1 MEYFF
6 IFFFSLI
13 FLFLNKNSI
22 SRYVV
27 GRSGPM
33 QFIMKC
39 PKGKHDNGG
48 FLCLSSFFSFFY
60 KKKYP
65 REIAAAHT
73 ILLKKKNF
81 KILLNE
87 CERW

>member
-6 IFFFSLI
+6 IIFFFFFDFSV
-13 FLFLNKNSI
+13 FLNKNSI

-33 QFIMKC
+33 RFIMKC

-48 FLCLSSFFSFFY
+48 FFKCLSSFF
-60 KKKYP
+60 
-65 REIAAAHT
+65 
-73 ILLKKKNF
+73 
-81 KILLNE
+81 
-87 CERW
+87 